1 MLCNLVRVHLTKNF
15 QVHQRLISSL
25 QTVWDFCV
33 RVHFSQC
40 KPVPN
45 EYFDLL
51 IAISIENGRLG
62 KNQGG
67 YFSQWNICENI
78 GKCEKRKLLESSH
91 ASTIMMTARGFEEA
105 PSINQGRWVFITIM
119 MLLVISDQ
127 EFDDQHHQHDDQH
140 QVEEL
145 HCRHHPHKGHRSLSP
160 TCQNHQRLPWW
171 AGGGAGG
178 QTASLRSMFCSE
190 QKSLVMGMQL
200 KYLQISQS
208 WMGVT

>member
-1 MLCNLVRVHLTKNF
+1 MLCNLVRAHLTKNF

-25 QTVWDFCV
+25 QIDWDFCV

-40 KPVPN
+40 KPFPN
-45 EYFDLL
+45 EYFNLQ

-91 ASTIMMTARGFEEA
+91 ASTIMMTARGGAINQSRKVGFHHNYDAFGDQWSGVWWSTSPTWWWSA
-105 PSINQGRWVFITIM
+105 PSWRTSLQPPSPQRSPW
-119 MLLVISDQ
+119 L
-127 EFDDQHHQHDDQH
+127 
-140 QVEEL
+140 
-145 HCRHHPHKGHRSLSP
+145 SLSP

>member
-1 MLCNLVRVHLTKNF
+1 M
-15 QVHQRLISSL
+15 
-25 QTVWDFCV
+25 QTF
-33 RVHFSQC
+33 
-40 KPVPN
+40 PN

-91 ASTIMMTARGFEEA
+91 ASTIMMTARGFEEP

-127 EFDDQHHQHDDQH
+127 EFDDQHHQHDDDQH

-145 HCRHHPHKGHRSLSP
+145 HCRHHPHKGHRGFHCHQLVRITSDCPGELAVGRGVRQLLLGQCSALS
-160 TCQNHQRLPWW
+160 RSPW
-171 AGGGAGG
+171 
-178 QTASLRSMFCSE
+178 
-190 QKSLVMGMQL
+190 
-200 KYLQISQS
+200 
-208 WMGVT
+208 